1 MTRSALLPMRM
12 CVSMLPRQCGMQVA
26 LAPAYAG
33 PRTIQFKTGRGG
45 IQGFIIPGPRVIRE
59 SESMKLTRL
68 RLLGFK
74 SFVEPTD
81 FLIEPGLTGVV
92 GPNGCGKSNL
102 VEALRWVMGE
112 SSHKSMRAASMD
124 DVIFSGNTSR
134 PARNNAEVA
143 MMIDNADRGAPAA
156 FNDTDLLEIA
166 RRIERESGSNYRING
181 RDVRARDVQILF
193 ADASTG
199 ARSPA
204 LVHQGRIGEIIQ
216 AKPEQRRRVLEEA
229 AGISGLHA
237 RRHEAE
243 LRLKAAETN
252 LTRVEDVIAQLAGQM
267 EALKKQARQAVRYR
281 NVSAQVRKAEA
292 TLYHLR
298 WTAAQ
303 TEVGEAERAKDLAV
317 REVAARTEA
326 EAEASVRQANAAASL
341 PDLRDAEARAAAA
354 LHRLKLALADLD
366 REEQRARDRLAE
378 LDKRLVQFGA
388 DREREERLAAEA
400 EEAIARIAAEEETIR
415 AEAHANAGRR
425 SGVDA
430 KVAEADAALSAAE
443 TVFSE
448 LTSKLAALTAE
459 RNQLENAVR
468 EHANRAARAESEI
481 AGIERE
487 LASLQAVD
495 GPDLAALAAA
505 VETSQAAVAEAESAT
520 LEAEGAHAEARRQL
534 EAARAPLADTE
545 RKAQRLET
553 EAKTLSKVLAV
564 ETKNLWP
571 PVMDSV
577 AVAKGYEK
585 ALGAALGDELDAPV
599 DPSAPM
605 RWMGAA
611 IDPSDADLPQGVEP
625 LAKHVEAPPELARRL
640 SQIGVVDRAQGAA
653 LVAHLKAGQRLVSLE
668 GDLWRWDG
676 FAAAAHAPT
685 GAARRLAERA
695 RLSDIEAE
703 LQIARREVE
712 AARAQKEAAEAA
724 LQQAGERETQART
737 AAREA
742 QRQTNA
748 ARDRHEAAER
758 EASRD
763 AARLSALEE
772 ARARLTATRDEA
784 ATAKTQA
791 SDALAALAPAANLET
806 ELATVRED
814 ISGKRAVLADIRA
827 EQQAIVRE
835 AELADRRLKALA
847 ADRSASEQ
855 RMQGARGQLVTLEA
869 RVAETQNER
878 TALADAPHAF
888 AERRDAL
895 GSEVLL
901 AETDR
906 QECADRLQAAE
917 SELAAA
923 DRDARAALEAASH
936 AREELARS
944 EERFEGAKR
953 RLTDVAREIH
963 DMLEVEPSEVAAM
976 AELKAEDAVPGLAE
990 TEATL
995 ERLRRERERLGAV
1008 NLRADEELQE
1018 VEAQH
1023 TALTTERDDL
1033 VEAIKKLRLGIQS
1046 LNREARERLLTSF
1059 EQVNK
1064 HFQHLFTQ
1072 LFGGGTA
1079 ELQLIE
1085 SEDPL
1090 EAGLEILA
1098 KPPGKKPATLSLLS
1112 GGEQALTAMALIFAV
1127 FLTNPAPICVLDEVD
1142 APLDDH
1148 NVERFCDLLDEMTK
1162 STDTR
1167 FVIITHNPITMARM
1181 NRLYGVTM
1189 AERGVSQLVS
1199 VDLEAAVRFL
1209 EAS

>member
-1 MTRSALLPMRM
+1 
-12 CVSMLPRQCGMQVA
+12 
-26 LAPAYAG
+26 
-33 PRTIQFKTGRGG
+33 
-45 IQGFIIPGPRVIRE
+45 
-59 SESMKLTRL
+59 MKLTRL

-112 SSHKSMRAASMD
+112 SSYKSMRASSMD

-143 MMIDNADRGAPAA
+143 MTIDNADRGAPAA
-156 FNDTDLLEIA
+156 FNDTDMLEIA

-243 LRLKAAETN
+243 LRLKAAEAN
-252 LTRVEDVIAQLAGQM
+252 LLRAEDVIGQLAAQM
-267 EALKKQARQAVRYR
+267 DALKKQARQAVRYR
-281 NVSAQVRKAEA
+281 TVSAQVRKAEA

-298 WTAAQ
+298 WTAAAI
-303 TEVGEAERAKDLAV
+303 EVTEAETAKDLCV

-326 EAEASVRQANAAASL
+326 EVEASKRQALAATSLPELREAEAAAG
-341 PDLRDAEARAAAA
+341 AA
-354 LHRLKLALADLD
+354 LHRLNLALADLD
-366 REEQRARDRLAE
+366 REEQRARDRIAE
-378 LDKRLVQFGA
+378 LDKRLIQFAA
-388 DREREERLAAEA
+388 DSERERQLAADA
-400 EEAIARIAAEEETIR
+400 DAAIARIVAEEETIR

-425 SGVDA
+425 SGVDV
-430 KVAEADAALSAAE
+430 KVAEADQALTAAE
-443 TVFSE
+443 KIFSE
-448 LTSKLAALTAE
+448 ITSKLAALTAQ
-459 RNQLENAVR
+459 RNQLEAAVR
-468 EHANRAARAESEI
+468 DHSARAARADNEI

-487 LASLQAVD
+487 LEGLKGTD

-505 VETSQAAVAEAESAT
+505 VEAVQQAVAAAETAAVDAEI
-520 LEAEGAHAEARRQL
+520 AHAAARAKL
-534 EAARAPLADTE
+534 EAARNPLAEAE
-545 RKAQRLET
+545 RRVQRLET

-571 PVMDSV
+571 PVMDHISV
-577 AVAKGYEK
+577 GKGYEK
-585 ALGAALGDELDAPV
+585 ALGAALGDDLDAPA

-605 RWMGAA
+605 RWMGSA
-611 IDPSDADLPQGVEP
+611 IDPTDPALPEGVEP
-625 LAKHVEAPPELARRL
+625 LSKHVQAPAELTRRL
-640 SQIGVVDRAQGAA
+640 SQIGVVDRAEAVR
-653 LVAHLKAGQRLVSLE
+653 LVPLLKPGQRLVSAE

-676 FAAAAHAPT
+676 FAAAAHAPS

-695 RLSDIEAE
+695 RLAEIESELQLARAE
-703 LQIARREVE
+703 LDGARQ
-712 AARAQKEAAEAA
+712 QKEAAEGT
-724 LQQAGERETQART
+724 LRT
-737 AAREA
+737 AATAETEARNAARER
-742 QRQTNA
+742 QRELNA
-748 ARDRHEAAER
+748 ARDKHEAAER
-758 EASRD
+758 EANRN
-763 AARLSALEE
+763 AARVSALEE
-772 ARARLTATRDEA
+772 ARTRLTTTRDEA
-784 ATAKTQA
+784 AGARA
-791 SDALAALAPAANLET
+791 EAEAALAALAPAADLEA
-806 ELATVRED
+806 ELTTVRED
-814 ISGKRAVLADIRA
+814 ITGRRAVLADVRA

-835 AELADRRLKALA
+835 AELADRRLKALE
-847 ADRSASEQ
+847 ADKTASMQRRDGATAQIATLESRSA
-855 RMQGARGQLVTLEA
+855 EA
-869 RVAETQNER
+869 RAARAELEN
-878 TALADAPHAF
+878 APQQF
-888 AERRDAL
+888 AEKRDAL
-895 GSEVLL
+895 ISEVQL
-901 AETDR
+901 AEADR
-906 QECADRLQAAE
+906 RTCADRLQAAE
-917 SELAAA
+917 NAQAEA

-936 AREELARS
+936 AREELARA
-944 EERFEGAKR
+944 EERHEAAKR
-953 RLTDVAREIH
+953 RLTDIAREIH
-963 DMLEVEPSEVAAM
+963 DMLETEPANVAEM
-976 AELKAEDAVPGLAE
+976 AELKPEDALPDLAE

-1008 NLRADEELQE
+1008 NLRAEEELTE

-1023 TALTTERDDL
+1023 TSLTAERDDL
-1033 VEAIKKLRLGIQS
+1033 VQAISKLRQGIQS
-1046 LNREARERLLTSF
+1046 LNREARERLLESF
-1059 EQVNK
+1059 QQVNK

-1098 KPPGKKPATLSLLS
+1098 RPPGKKPATLSLLS

-1148 NVERFCDLLDEMTK
+1148 NVERFCDLLDEMTR
-1162 STDTR
+1162 STETR

-1199 VDLEAAVRFL
+1199 VDLEAAVRFR